1 MMTKEEAIEKVRK
14 LLALSQSNNPHE
26 AALAA
31 QRAQEIL
38 NKYEIEQGMLDL
50 SSDDPTDKE
59 QITQDGI
66 LGEPT
71 QRMSAWKGV
80 LSDALARANACRSYW
95 HWLHTVN
102 QTNWRPARIMRLK
115 IVGRPS
121 DVQKVQYMFSLLVA
135 EVDRLTKR
143 DCAGKGKTYSNNY
156 RHGMVGAIAEKIH
169 EAKQSARRAV
179 YAEHAGDTLALVKI
193 DRSLERLDRRD
204 QDMAQWMKA
213 NLKLKNMPSSASH
226 DYAAR
231 AHGYRVGKKEVSVN
245 SRARGGLG
253 AAKKALVT
261 SQEVYK

>member
-1 MMTKEEAIEKVRK
+1 MMTREEAIEKVRK

-38 NKYEIEQGMLDL
+38 DKYEIEQGMLDL

-95 HWLHTVN
+95 
-102 QTNWRPARIMRLK
+102 NWTRTYSGGRIMRLK

-121 DVQKVQYMFSLLVA
+121 DVQKVQYMFGLLVA

-143 DCAGKGKTYSNNY
+143 DCTGEGKTYSNNY
-156 RHGMVGAIAEKIH
+156 RHGMVSAISEKIR

-193 DRSLERLDRRD
+193 DRSLERLDRRE

-213 NLKLKNMPSSASH
+213 NLKLKNMPNSASYDH
-226 DYAAR
+226 DAR
-231 AHGYRVGKKEVSVN
+231 AHGYRVGKKEVTVN

-253 AAKKALVT
+253 AAKKALP
-261 SQEVYK
+261 